1 MQGPHQVAQKSSTM
15 ILPLR
20 FFNSRAF
27 EFIQLLS
34 CRAGAGLP
42 CMVFRD
48 SRTLLFSRVG
58 STALRFKERSNDA
71 IRENI
76 LFMSSV

>member
-1 MQGPHQVAQKSSTM
+1 
-15 ILPLR
+15 
-20 FFNSRAF
+20 
-27 EFIQLLS
+27 
-34 CRAGAGLP
+34 
-42 CMVFRD
+42 
-48 SRTLLFSRVG
+48 LLFSRVG